1 MQLINRQNIEIVD
14 VFIRLFGELVSSL
27 APHFTEPIEF
37 KILKDEENQYHDIMA
52 RVGRTIYLSPSEIGS
67 VGLSDTEVLAAIA
80 HEIGHIVYHTHAW
93 QPDCEQR
100 ADMWAAQLGL
110 GSQMIAA
117 IEKFI
122 ESRRYRT
129 LTSLLVERIHFLQNM
144 LRG

>member
-14 VFIRLFGELVSSL
+14 VFIRLFGEPVSRL
-27 APHFTEPIEF
+27 ASHSTAPIEF
-37 KILKDEENQYHDIMA
+37 KILKDEENRYHDIMA
-52 RVGRTIYLSPSEIGS
+52 RVGRTIYLSPTEIGAI
-67 VGLSDTEVLAAIA
+67 GLSDTEVLAAIA
-80 HEIGHIVYHTHAW
+80 HEIGHIVYQTHAW

-110 GSQMIAA
+110 GDQMIAT

-122 ESRRYRT
+122 ESRRYRD

-144 LRG
+144 LRS